1 MRALQVS
8 SLDGPDSARL
18 VDVPVPTPGPD
29 EVLVRVTVAGVNFAD
44 AQETRGTY
52 PFGRTPPYIAGNEL
66 VGEIVATGPGVTG
79 VTVGQRVYGG
89 GGGGTFAEYAVLPA
103 AGFLPVPPGWTD
115 AQAIGLLSN
124 WATAYAALRTV
135 GRLTE
140 GETVLIHAAAGGV
153 GQAAVHLARHF
164 GARILATAS
173 TVEKQ
178 NRLRD
183 LGVTGVLRYEDFA
196 DEALRLTGGA
206 GVDVVFDGVGG
217 DVFRRSLTATKRH
230 TGRLIVIGIVG
241 GEAATSNR
249 EILWDHPV
257 QLLGLNMRHLFTH
270 QQQLLAE
277 VLTELMKVFATRPPP
292 AATLLSLADGP
303 KVLAEVERRATVG
316 KLGLTP

>member
-8 SLDGPDSARL
+8 SLDGPGSARL
-18 VDVPVPTPGPD
+18 VEMPIPTPGPG
-29 EVLVRVTVAGVNFAD
+29 EVLVRVTVAGINFAD
-44 AQETRGTY
+44 TQESRGTY

-79 VTVGQRVYGG
+79 VAIGQRVYGG
-89 GGGGTFAEYAVLPA
+89 GGGGTFAEYATLPA
-103 AGFLPVPPGWTD
+103 AGFVPVPAGWTD

-164 GARILATAS
+164 GARVLATTS

-178 NRLRD
+178 DRLRD
-183 LGVTGVLRYEDFA
+183 LGVADVLGYEDFA

-217 DVFRRSLTATKRH
+217 DVFRRSLTVTKRH
-230 TGRLIVIGIVG
+230 TGRLVVVGIVA
-241 GEAATSNR
+241 GETATSNR
-249 EILWDHPV
+249 EVLWDHPV
-257 QLLGLNMRHLFTH
+257 QLLGLNMRHIFMH
-270 QQQLLAE
+270 QHDLMAE
-277 VLTELMKVFATRPPP
+277 ILTELMQVFATQPPP
-292 AATLLSLADGP
+292 AATLVSLENGPRVLAD
-303 KVLAEVERRATVG
+303 VERRGTVG